1 MSELES
7 RRQPRLLLVEDEARL
22 RQSIAL
28 ALRSHGYALELA
40 GTAAE
45 AVRIAGDGDCALMLL
60 DLNLPDATGW
70 DVLRRLDALHARP
83 PTIVLSAMFPT
94 AQRMHEFA
102 PAAVLQKPFPIDA
115 LLRLVRAQLERSEPD
130 QMEHV

>member
-1 MSELES
+1 MDPAAT
-7 RRQPRLLLVEDEARL
+7 QNACLLLVEDEVRL

-28 ALRSHGYALELA
+28 ALTSHGYEIELA
-40 GTAAE
+40 GSAAE
-45 AVRIAGDGDCALMLL
+45 AVEKARNRHCDLILL

-83 PTIVLSAMFPT
+83 PTIVLSAIYPS

-102 PAAVLQKPFPIDA
+102 PDAVLQKPFPIDA
-115 LLRLVRAQLERSEPD
+115 LLRLVREQLAPSSSEPED
-130 QMEHV
+130 LFE

>member
-1 MSELES
+1 MSQSEK
-7 RRQPRLLLVEDEARL
+7 QVPRLLLVEDEARL

-28 ALRSHGYALELA
+28 ALSSHGYDIDLA

-45 AVRIAGDGDCALMLL
+45 AIEKACNRPCDLILL

-83 PTIVLSAMFPT
+83 PTIVLSAIFPS

-115 LLRLVRAQLERSEPD
+115 LLRLVREQLAPHASDFLESSE
-130 QMEHV
+130 